1 MFEGDTAEDSLIIK
15 VAGLDGKEVND
26 SMDVP
31 DGVDPVAQVQDKALM
46 IAMKHKA
53 WLEER
58 ERLAM
63 P

>member
-1 MFEGDTAEDSLIIK
+1 
-15 VAGLDGKEVND
+15 
-26 SMDVP
+26 MDVP

-58 ERLAM
+58 ERLAV